1 MELTVQ
7 NQATLLGLSV
17 EDTRATMLEAIE
29 VLRDRGEMGRWT
41 YRRLKRSQ
49 KLQDKVLGKMD
60 LLKRSNL
67 KDPSMSIAALE
78 ASLQIQEE
86 SSDNPEL
93 DRILSG
99 MSKII
104 QWLLDNKDAIREI
117 ISFFSELFGA

>member
-104 QWLLDNKDAIREI
+104 QWLLDNKDAIKEI

>member
-67 KDPSMSIAALE
+67 NDPTMSIAALE

-104 QWLLDNKDAIREI
+104 QWLLDNKDAIKEI

>member
-49 KLQDKVLGKMD
+49 KLQDKILGKMD

-67 KDPSMSIAALE
+67 NDPTMSIAALE

-104 QWLLDNKDAIREI
+104 QWLLDNKDAIKEI